1 MARKGENI
9 YKRKDGR
16 WEGRYIQNRSE
27 NGKAIYGY
35 IYGKTYKD
43 VKSRLAIAKANVIED
58 KTISMVSTSNTITFE
73 EAANK
78 WLKDISC
85 RIKLSTANKYLNILN
100 SYLIPKFGKTNLE
113 DINQEVLE
121 TYTKHLLTM
130 GGFKENGL
138 SSKTVSDIISV
149 YRSTIKYARYKNFL
163 VSSDGS
169 NLCIKRNINTLRILS
184 ISEQNKLINYL
195 LENNDLCNMGI
206 LLALNTGIRIGELC
220 ALCWE
225 DISLEDKVIHINKTM
240 QRIQVKDEDKKTK
253 IIVTSPK
260 STCSIRDIPIPKHIL
275 IMLYDYKNNSGY
287 FLTGSKTK
295 YIEPRTMEN
304 KLKKATNKCN
314 IDNLHFHSLRH
325 TFATRCIEIGFDVKC
340 LSEILGHSDVSIT
353 LNRYVHP
360 TLELKAH
367 HMNKLSDLFSVK

>member
-27 NGKAIYGY
+27 TGKARYGY

-43 VKSRLAIAKANVIED
+43 VKNRLAIAKANVEE
-58 KTISMVSTSNTITFE
+58 KTINIVPNTITFE

-78 WLKDISC
+78 WLDDISC
-85 RIKLSTANKYLNILN
+85 RIKLSTANKYQNILN
-100 SYLIPKFGKTNLE
+100 SYLIPEFGKTNLI
-113 DINQEVLE
+113 DITQEVLE
-121 TYTKHLLTM
+121 TYTKNLFAR
-130 GGFKENGL
+130 GGFKKNGL

-149 YRSTIKYARYKNFL
+149 YRSTIKYARSKNFL

-169 NLCIKRNINTLRILS
+169 GLYIKRNINNLRILS
-184 ISEQNKLINYL
+184 VSEQNKLINYL
-195 LENNDLCNMGI
+195 LENNDLCNLGI

-220 ALCWE
+220 ALRWQ
-225 DISLEDKVIHINKTM
+225 DISFEDKVIHINKTM
-240 QRIQVKDEDKKTK
+240 QRMQVKDEDKKTK

-260 STCSIRDIPIPKHIL
+260 STCSIRDIPIPNHIL
-275 IMLYDYKNNSGY
+275 IMLNDYKNNSGY

-304 KLKKATNKCN
+304 KLKKITKECN

-325 TFATRCIEIGFDVKC
+325 TFATRCIELDFDIKC
-340 LSEILGHSDVSIT
+340 LSEILGHSSVSIT

-360 TLELKAH
+360 TIKLKAH
-367 HMNKLSDLFSVK
+367 HMNKLSALFSVK